1 MDAFVKLV
9 VVLIRFSG
17 DSTNHVIKFNLLN
30 KVLLTIATV
39 LLQDQETRGAEF
51 HQLAYHRFFVMLL
64 NDLTSPDVV
73 FDAIS
78 FNVMQQFCNIYHHL
92 SPSNAP
98 GFAYTWLELIS
109 HRIFV
114 SRLLVH
120 TPQQKGW
127 PMFQILLVDLF
138 TFLAPFLRNSD
149 LSKATQLLYKGT
161 LRVLLV
167 LLHDFPEFLCE
178 YHFSFCDVIPPN
190 CIQMRNLILS
200 AFPRSMRLPDPFTPN
215 LKVETLPDITHAP
228 TVVSSYTDSIP
239 QSVKTVSG

>member
-149 LSKATQLLYKGT
+149 LSKATQLLYK
-161 LRVLLV
+161 VQ
-167 LLHDFPEFLCE
+167 
-178 YHFSFCDVIPPN
+178 YH
-190 CIQMRNLILS
+190 M
-200 AFPRSMRLPDPFTPN
+200 T
-215 LKVETLPDITHAP
+215 IT
-228 TVVSSYTDSIP
+228 
-239 QSVKTVSG
+239 